1 MKKNY
6 LDVIKYKFDESMSK
20 GMNGIILLLTV
31 LTVFVVGI
39 FTVLTLIFVRD
50 AEGVGTISWNYLS
63 TIINGWMPEA
73 EENPDFV
80 LVFSGIVAIIGL
92 LFTSILVGLF
102 ASAIENKVTELR
114 KGHSHV
120 VETGHF
126 VVMGYVTRTT
136 RIIQELI
143 DSAGK
148 NKLSIVV
155 ATAMESDEL
164 KDNISENIEIPSNIK
179 IICRTIDIGNP
190 NSLECLSIPTCAG
203 VVISGNKDDEKI
215 KGVLAAYS
223 IIKDCQRE
231 IPIIAGINDRK
242 VRKTIDSIGDSRII
256 LVSLDDFASRI
267 IAHSCTQKGVS
278 TVIEEILCFAGSEF
292 YTAKQEGY
300 SGERFSKLIS
310 TADRGMP
317 VGLLHND
324 GSVSVNPDADKLIAA
339 DDDIIYFASDSNNI
353 KVNENLPDCTN
364 VPLPIKEHRL
374 HNKVLII
381 GYNRRLPLI
390 IEELLAKGSKVV
402 IENISSHEESVL
414 RERYAN
420 SFEEGNIW
428 IDSSDI
434 GDDDALSSLVA
445 DVQHVVLLSNEII
458 DVDKA
463 DIQTIMIL
471 LRLRAIKK
479 RSGYDFNITAEVSSE
494 QNSNL
499 IIDDNDAEFIVS
511 DSLTG
516 MFMAQLVV
524 NPKLNPLFKELLSWK
539 GNEIYLIPV
548 NLDKLENAMSG
559 HDLRVKAF
567 EKGCILIGLIEDG
580 EYITDLEVGKNY
592 TPESLIVLAEMLE
605 GRYLFGK

>member
-1 MKKNY
+1 MNTKKNMHKNKT

-31 LTVFVVGI
+31 LTIFVVGI

-114 KGHSHV
+114 KGHSRV

-143 DSAGK
+143 DSAGR

-190 NSLECLSIPTCAG
+190 SSLECLSIPTCAG
-203 VVISGNKDDEKI
+203 VVITGNNDDEKI
-215 KGVLAAYS
+215 KGVLATYS

-231 IPIIAGINDRK
+231 IPIITGINDK
-242 VRKTIDSIGDSRII
+242 EMRKTLDSIGDSRII
-256 LVSLDDFASRI
+256 LVSLDDFASRV

-278 TVIEEILCFAGSEF
+278 AVIEEILCFVGNEF
-292 YTAKQEGY
+292 YTTKQVDY
-300 SGERFSKLIS
+300 SGKKFSKLIS
-310 TADRGMP
+310 AADRGMP
-317 VGLLHND
+317 IGLLHND
-324 GSVSVNPDADKLIAA
+324 GSVSMNPGADKLIAA
-339 DDDIIYFASDSNNI
+339 DDDIIYFASNSNDI
-353 KVNENLPDCTN
+353 KVNENLPNCDN
-364 VPLPIKEHRL
+364 IPLPIKEQKV
-374 HNKVLII
+374 HNKVLVV
-381 GYNRRLPLI
+381 GFNRRLSLI
-390 IEELLAKGSKVV
+390 IEELLAKGSNIV

-414 RERYAN
+414 REQYAR
-420 SFEEGNIW
+420 SFEDGNIW

-434 GDDDALSSLVA
+434 SNDDELCSLVS
-445 DVQHVVLLSNEII
+445 DVQHVVLLSNEKT

-463 DIQTIMIL
+463 DIQTIMML

-479 RSGYDFNITAEVSSE
+479 RNGYEFNITAEVSSE

-499 IIDDNDAEFIVS
+499 IIDNNDAEFIVS

-516 MFMAQLVV
+516 MFLAQLVV

-548 NLDKLENAMSG
+548 SSDKLENAMTG
-559 HDLRVKAF
+559 HDLRVKTF

-580 EYITDLEVGKNY
+580 EYITDIEVEKNY
-592 TPESLIVLAEMLE
+592 TPESLIVI
-605 GRYLFGK
+605 GKDLI